1 MFLNRFFLFLFFI
14 SLHLGAN
21 PVHFIFEENGELK
34 KRVTACS
41 DFEKKKGFQF
51 KEKYFDPR
59 EFERASQEIG
69 EAAKANGRERI
80 NQLRC
85 ILKQS
90 LSESELDAINKSL
103 ELYKENFLSL
113 FDYYN
118 RWLYSFEKINL
129 MAPMDKKYTSEY
141 LKLKYDLYSL
151 LHTKTTDIL
160 FSKEK
165 LDKED
170 WDAFE
175 SQITAIYL
183 SILRGKFEY
192 YNTISPELRKEIL
205 KRLGD

>member
-1 MFLNRFFLFLFFI
+1 MFLNRFCFVFVLICLRLNA
-14 SLHLGAN
+14 S
-21 PVHFIFEENGELK
+21 PVHFIFEENSELK
-34 KRVTACS
+34 KRVNACS
-41 DFEKKKGFQF
+41 DFEKKKVFQF

-69 EAAKANGRERI
+69 QAAKASGKERI
-80 NQLRC
+80 NQLKC
-85 ILKQS
+85 ILKEK
-90 LSESELDAINKSL
+90 LTEAEIDAMSKSI
-103 ELYKENFLSL
+103 ELYNENFLGL

-118 RWLYSFEKINL
+118 RWLYSFEKLNL
-129 MAPMDKKYTSEY
+129 MAPMDKKYTSEH
-141 LKLKYDLYSL
+141 LKLKHDLYSL
-151 LHTKTTDIL
+151 LQTKTTDIL

-165 LDKED
+165 LEKED

-183 SILRGKFEY
+183 SILRGNFEY